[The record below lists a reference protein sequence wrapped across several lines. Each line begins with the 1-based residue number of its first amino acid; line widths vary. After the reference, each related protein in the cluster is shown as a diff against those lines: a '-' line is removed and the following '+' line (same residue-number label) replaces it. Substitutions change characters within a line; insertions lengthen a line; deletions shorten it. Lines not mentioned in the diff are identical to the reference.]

1 MRQLIIYTELQMKK
15 VLRTYPAMLLMT
27 FLLAL
32 ILGAMLY
39 LQSSKA
45 ANTMT
50 GDEDS
55 KAAIGIVGSDSSP
68 YLKMGIRLL
77 QNLDPSKVAVRFK
90 QLSHK
95 DALASLKKGKLNAVI
110 IIPEGLTDKLLSGD
124 VSSKMTLIL
133 PDSGASLEPLLIR
146 ELSACVSVIIGQ
158 MESASNALADFYTAS
173 GVTSAEDIS
182 DAQTDLLY
190 MSIRKLLS
198 RSQMFTLR
206 RMKTAGTLTIES
218 YYLCAMFLLLVLLT
232 GVMCAGNYIRTDHSI
247 EVLLHIRGFHAF
259 SQIVSEYLSLV
270 LFMLLLGAVFMP
282 ASGLGLSKM
291 PIVFS
296 ELSSGTHGFFRNYL
310 FFSLKAFPV
319 VLMAAAL
326 DLLLYELADSLISG
340 VLLQFLASVL
350 LAYLSG
356 VFYPLSSLPSAI
368 RVLSPYL
375 PTGQAMLYLRKSL
388 IRGNSILIP
397 LVYLLTETAV
407 FILLAIC
414 LRKRKLSWSHA

>member
-1 MRQLIIYTELQMKK
+1 
-15 VLRTYPAMLLMT
+15 
-27 FLLAL
+27 
-32 ILGAMLY
+32 
-39 LQSSKA
+39 
-45 ANTMT
+45 
-50 GDEDS
+50 
-55 KAAIGIVGSDSSP
+55 
-68 YLKMGIRLL
+68 
-77 QNLDPSKVAVRFK
+77 
-90 QLSHK
+90 
-95 DALASLKKGKLNAVI
+95 
-110 IIPEGLTDKLLSGD
+110 
-124 VSSKMTLIL
+124 
-133 PDSGASLEPLLIR
+133 
-146 ELSACVSVIIGQ
+146 
-158 MESASNALADFYTAS
+158 
-173 GVTSAEDIS
+173 
-182 DAQTDLLY
+182 
-190 MSIRKLLS
+190 
-198 RSQMFTLR
+198 
-206 RMKTAGTLTIES
+206 
-218 YYLCAMFLLLVLLT
+218 
-232 GVMCAGNYIRTDHSI
+232 MCAGNYIRTDHSI